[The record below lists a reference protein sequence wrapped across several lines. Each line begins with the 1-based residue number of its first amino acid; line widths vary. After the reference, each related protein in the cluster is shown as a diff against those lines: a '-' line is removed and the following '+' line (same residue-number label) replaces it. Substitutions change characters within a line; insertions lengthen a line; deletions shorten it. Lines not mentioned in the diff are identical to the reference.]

1 MRTLHTSPTS
11 SEGLPT
17 NIQPRIQPNRPACH
31 GRQPLHPNLCAEFAS
46 LHQTVSYTYELNP
59 RDKKLPN
66 KVLKNRCHTQRL
78 FRGLLKLLP
87 VTPQLVYGSRLSVT
101 LPPSMVVA
109 TKYQWN
115 LRYWVH

>member
-1 MRTLHTSPTS
+1 M
-11 SEGLPT
+11 LP
-17 NIQPRIQPNRPACH
+17 Q
-31 GRQPLHPNLCAEFAS
+31 FAS